1 MSANYSG
8 MNEREQP
15 AARKEEQAMRD
26 TRTRGVN
33 LPPPQNRKLRRV
45 LRLVGWNALVLVAG
59 LTLVGAVAE
68 VWLRLTMPFFVR
80 DVPTMHFVPGVG
92 LTYEPDVE
100 VHWTNHRDFWTVSR
114 TNSLGFLDREP
125 VSAERAAASCHVA
138 MIGDSFVEAREVP
151 IVEKFHV
158 RLEELAAR
166 ELPHLD
172 VTTSAFGFSGH
183 GQIKQLP
190 FYDEFARQLHPR
202 LLVLVFVWNDFV
214 NNATGLSAL
223 HRSLDPDRMP
233 FVTAERDA
241 DGTITLRPPVPGG
254 KFRGQRKV
262 RPWWYRFFAKP
273 MIRTSSLA
281 NWLFTLRIPHSG
293 KVENGTSYLAN
304 WLRPILFPPRFK
316 NMRLIE
322 EAKILSRRPPY
333 TSLLDGWQPTT
344 ASGMTAV
351 FHRKEMPP
359 YFESALDFTAF
370 ALDQFKERAEH
381 DGVSLVIL
389 STHTMKTR
397 GYPIFDRLTALAETR
412 GIPVIDQYDY
422 ILRQGARPE
431 DARWAHDGHWNAA
444 GHQWAAEALL
454 EYLKRNQGV
463 CAQPSLPRQG

>member
-1 MSANYSG
+1 M
-8 MNEREQP
+8 
-15 AARKEEQAMRD
+15 
-26 TRTRGVN
+26 
-33 LPPPQNRKLRRV
+33 
-45 LRLVGWNALVLVAG
+45 LVAG

-68 VWLRLTMPFFVR
+68 VWLRLTMPFTVR
-80 DVPTMHFVPGVG
+80 DLPMHFVPGVG
-92 LTYEPDVE
+92 LTSEPDVE
-100 VHWTNHRDFWTVSR
+100 VYWTNNRDFWTVSR

-125 VSAERAAASCHVA
+125 VTAERAAASCHVA
-138 MIGDSFVEAREVP
+138 MIGDSFVAAKEVP

-172 VTTSAFGFSGH
+172 VTTSAFGFDGH
-183 GQIKQLP
+183 GQINQLP
-190 FYDEFARQLHPR
+190 FYDEFARQLHPK
-202 LLVLVFVWNDFV
+202 LLVLVFVWNDFM
-214 NNATGLSAL
+214 NNATVLNAL
-223 HRSLDPDRMP
+223 HRWIDPDRMP
-233 FVTAERDA
+233 FVTAGRDA
-241 DGTITLRPPVPGG
+241 DGTITLRPPVPGE
-254 KFRGQRKV
+254 KFRGQRPV
-262 RPWWYRFFAKP
+262 RPWWYRLLTKHIP
-273 MIRTSSLA
+273 VIR
-281 NWLFTLRIPHSG
+281 
-293 KVENGTSYLAN
+293 TSYLAN

-316 NMRLIE
+316 TMRLIE
-322 EAKILSRRPPY
+322 EAKILSRRAPY
-333 TSLLDGWQPTT
+333 ASLLDGWQPTT
-344 ASGMTAV
+344 EGAINAV
-351 FHRKEMPP
+351 FHRKDLPS

-463 CAQPSLPRQG
+463 CAQPSPPRQG

>member
-8 MNEREQP
+8 MNERGQP
-15 AARKEEQAMRD
+15 AVPERGAGNEEHQDARRES
-26 TRTRGVN
+26 TP
-33 LPPPQNRKLRRV
+33 PPPQNRKLRRV

-68 VWLRLTMPFFVR
+68 VWLRLTMPFIVR
-80 DVPTMHFVPGVG
+80 DLPLRFVPGAG

-100 VHWTNHRDFWTVSR
+100 VHWTDRREFWTVSR

-138 MIGDSFVEAREVP
+138 MIGDSFVEAKQVP

-166 ELPHLD
+166 DLPHLD
-172 VTTSAFGFSGH
+172 VTTSAFGFASF
-183 GQIKQLP
+183 GQINQLP
-190 FYDEFARQLHPR
+190 FYDEFARHLHPK
-202 LLVLVFVWNDFV
+202 LLVLVFVRNDFRDNMPV
-214 NNATGLSAL
+214 LDALQTGRGPARLPWVA
-223 HRSLDPDRMP
+223 
-233 FVTAERDA
+233 AERNE
-241 DGTITLRPPVPGG
+241 DGTITLHPPVPGR
-254 KFRGQRKV
+254 KFAGQRLV
-262 RPWWYRFFAKP
+262 RPWWYRLIAKP
-273 MIRTSSLA
+273 IIR
-281 NWLFTLRIPHSG
+281 
-293 KVENGTSYLAN
+293 TSYLAN
-304 WLRPILFPPRFK
+304 WLRAIRPILFPPRFK
-316 NMRLIE
+316 TMRLIE
-322 EAKILSRRPPY
+322 EAKILSWRPPY
-333 TSLLDGWQPTT
+333 PMLLDGWQPMLLGGWQPTLLDGWQPTT
-344 ASGMTAV
+344 QGAIDAV
-351 FHRKEMPP
+351 FFHRKELPS

-389 STHTMKTR
+389 STDPMRTR
-397 GYPIFDRLTALAETR
+397 GHPLFDRLSALAETR

-431 DARWAHDGHWNAA
+431 DAHWAHDGHWNAV

-463 CAQPSLPRQG
+463 CAQPSPPRQG